1 MYRCPMCRSPMRWE
15 WLGLRCTGCGQE
27 LWPSIKAIREIHGHY
42 VRFTESQDPNHILER
57 RRLYIL
63 EKDPIVGRGWWEK
76 KGKRS
81 PRMRKEEK

>member
-63 EKDPIVGRGWWEK
+63 EKDPIVGRGWWERE
-76 KGKRS
+76 GKRS